1 MTPDVEVG
9 DVEAPNGG
17 GSSASSGGGG
27 EDGASGAI
35 PPLDVVK
42 EQHRS
47 GTNAGSSSGKI
58 YLFVC
63 LFIIIIFLH
72 VIIY

>member
-9 DVEAPNGG
+9 DVEAPNGEA
-17 GSSASSGGGG
+17 SSTSSGGGG

-35 PPLDVVK
+35 PPLEVVE
-42 EQHRS
+42 EQHQS
-47 GTNAGSSSGKI
+47 GTNAGSSSGKF

-63 LFIIIIFLH
+63 L
-72 VIIY
+72 